1 MNRNSYAE
9 SQGPT
14 LAGVVAEIKD
24 ETKEFVQTRVQMFQ
38 AELREKVAT
47 WKSGALLAG
56 VGVLLLGTAYLLLTL
71 ALVGLVAVAFWGS
84 PYAWFLAF
92 LIVGALWGIIGGILA
107 FLAVREFRR
116 QGIAP
121 KKTLEV
127 LREDKMWLQS
137 EAGSQG

>member
-24 ETKEFVQTRVQMFQ
+24 ETKEFVQTRVQMFK

-92 LIVGALWGIIGGILA
+92 LIVGAFWGIIGGILA